1 MGDLQSFSRDTT
13 QKIKALNDKK
23 NAYQPEV
30 DKIFNQLQKAR
41 LDAAQIAT
49 EKHLQSIIDLDNQ
62 IQNMEDRLTTLY
74 KASDSCKTD
83 CDAIETEINDTE
95 KMKFQ
100 AQKDRRNLAQQNAD
114 DVRAYDKKKAV
125 ADALE
130 QNYQDA
136 AQKFN
141 QMNRDLLQLHK
152 DYLDLYSSY
161 GKMEGVRVAMNYTSN
176 WDANLSTLRMNN
188 PGFQFE
194 KIETENAKLFASI
207 TSVNDVAGDLAV
219 IAYEM
224 PGIPKDRYMDLGS
237 GFPQSIS
244 ANLVLSLVG
253 ACPMLHPEYFDIQ
266 PGYGA
271 NKMAYGLTIT
281 YDFPAAMVVRATAH
295 YNMYKMYEKIVSSGS
310 SGGFFSSRSWTNVEE
325 HTFFKD
331 SFSIDWKTQDPANS
345 VSEERRL
352 EIEHEMRAHI
362 IERIASLA
370 LPSAPNRDAIL
381 AAGAPPVHGAVVVSN
396 SLMQA
401 CPGNV
406 YCVAGSL
413 ILTSLDAIFGSSSAT
428 ASYIQTQ
435 NFDATETW
443 SQSQTI
449 LKPWVTSYVSKSN

>member
-1 MGDLQSFSRDTT
+1 
-13 QKIKALNDKK
+13 
-23 NAYQPEV
+23 
-30 DKIFNQLQKAR
+30 
-41 LDAAQIAT
+41 
-49 EKHLQSIIDLDNQ
+49 
-62 IQNMEDRLTTLY
+62 
-74 KASDSCKTD
+74 
-83 CDAIETEINDTE
+83 
-95 KMKFQ
+95 
-100 AQKDRRNLAQQNAD
+100 
-114 DVRAYDKKKAV
+114 
-125 ADALE
+125 
-130 QNYQDA
+130 
-136 AQKFN
+136 
-141 QMNRDLLQLHK
+141 
-152 DYLDLYSSY
+152 
-161 GKMEGVRVAMNYTSN
+161 
-176 WDANLSTLRMNN
+176 
-188 PGFQFE
+188 
-194 KIETENAKLFASI
+194 
-207 TSVNDVAGDLAV
+207 
-219 IAYEM
+219 M